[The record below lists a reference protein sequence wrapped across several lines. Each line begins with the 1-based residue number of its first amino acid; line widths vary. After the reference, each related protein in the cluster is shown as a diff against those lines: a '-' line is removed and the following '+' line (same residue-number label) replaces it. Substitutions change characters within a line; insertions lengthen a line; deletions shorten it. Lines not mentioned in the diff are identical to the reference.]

1 LNSSDGGSK
10 FAWRNKELDPKT
22 RLDLLM
28 AEMTLEEKV
37 AQLGS
42 IWLGFGEHKQEQET
56 KNQTDNVPVID
67 EVSKQPAFED
77 VTKHGLGHLTRVW
90 GTKPIEPLEG
100 LKRVV
105 ELQKK
110 VVERNRLGIPA
121 TVHEEC
127 LTGFATMGATTYP
140 TPLGLAAGFNPEII
154 RAVGRAIGEDLRAA
168 GVHHAL
174 SPVVDI
180 VRDYRWGRVEETM
193 GEDPIL
199 ASRSGTAYVQGI
211 QDAGVVAT
219 LKHFAGHSFSRAARN
234 HGPVSAGWR
243 EMRDVYI
250 KPFAAAIKY
259 GPVGSVMNSY
269 TDVDG
274 EPCAS
279 STKLMNDVLRDEL
292 GFEGTVVSDYWSISF
307 LELMHRVAGSPQ
319 EAGILAL
326 KAGIDVELPSTR
338 CYGDLLVDAVR
349 SGLIEESYVD
359 RSCRRVL
366 AQKFAQGLLDAGWN
380 ADDEVVAASEFNL
393 DSTKNRQVAKQAAL
407 EGIILLANP
416 KDLLPLK
423 SDFKT
428 VALVGPCSDDGAA
441 FLGCYSFANHVMSQ
455 HPGMGLGIEVP
466 TIKDVLQ
473 ERFPEVKI
481 NHLAGVPVKNYETAG
496 IAAARQAV
504 EGSDLA
510 IIVVGDR
517 AGLFGEGTSGEG
529 NDVKDLR
536 LPGAQQDLLDAC
548 LETQTDCI
556 VISVSGRP
564 YYLGPNIDSASAVI
578 QAFMP
583 GQEGASALLDV
594 LTGVVSPSGR
604 LPVQIPDTTSGQ
616 PSTYLEPKYG
626 MSGLGMSP
634 VDAIVKYPFGHGLSY
649 SKFEYSGFQ
658 VNSDRVSATGSV
670 AVSLLVKNTGTYLSS
685 DVVQVYFED
694 PVASV
699 ARPVRQLVDFK
710 KVSLAA
716 GDQIQVSF
724 EISAEQFAYI
734 GADYKR
740 IVDAG
745 QIKILVG
752 KSRDNILWET
762 DIEVLETALV

>member
-1 LNSSDGGSK
+1 MLISADGGTK
-10 FAWRNKELDPKT
+10 FPWRNKDLDPKT
-22 RLDLLM
+22 RLDMLM
-28 AEMTLEEKV
+28 AEMSLEEKV

-42 IWLGFGEHKQEQET
+42 IWLGFGEHKSEEA

-67 EVSKQPAFED
+67 EVSKQPAFEE
-77 VTKHGLGHLTRVW
+77 VSKHGLGHLTRVW
-90 GTKPIEPLEG
+90 GTKPIAPLEG

-110 VVERNRLGIPA
+110 VVEANRLGIPA

-140 TPLGLAAGFNPEII
+140 TPLGLAAGFNPEVI
-154 RAVGRAIGEDLRAA
+154 RQVGRAIGEDLRNA

-174 SPVVDI
+174 SPVVDV

-199 ASRSGTAYVQGI
+199 AGRAGTAYVQGI

-219 LKHFAGHSFSRAARN
+219 LKHFAGHSFSRSARN

-243 EMRDVYI
+243 EMKDIYI
-250 KPFAAAIKY
+250 KPFAAAIKD

-279 STKLMNDVLRDEL
+279 STMLMNDVLRDEL

-349 SGLIEESYVD
+349 KGLIDESYVD
-359 RSCRRVL
+359 RSARRVL
-366 AQKFAQGLLDAGWN
+366 AQKLAQGLLDEGWN
-380 ADDEVVAASEFNL
+380 AEDEIVSPDQFNL
-393 DSTKNRQVAKQAAL
+393 DSSSNREVAKKAAL

-416 KDLLPLK
+416 NELLPLRKEFK
-423 SDFKT
+423 SI
-428 VALVGPCSDDGAA
+428 ALVGPCSDDGAA

-455 HPGMGLGIEVP
+455 HPGLGLGIEVP
-466 TIKDVLQ
+466 TIKDVLEKRYPNVQ
-473 ERFPEVKI
+473 LTHI
-481 NHLAGVPVKNYETAG
+481 AGVPVKKYDTSG
-496 IAAARQAV
+496 ISDAV
-504 EGSDLA
+504 KAVKDSELA

-548 LETQTDCI
+548 LETGTNCI

-564 YYLGPNIDSASAVI
+564 YYLGPKIDLAAAVI

-594 LTGVVSPSGR
+594 LTGEVSPSGR

-626 MSGLGMSP
+626 MPGLGMTP
-634 VDAIVKYPFGHGLSY
+634 VDAIVKFPFGHGLSY
-649 SKFEYSGFQ
+649 TQFEYSNF
-658 VNSDRVSATGSV
+658 
-670 AVSLLVKNTGTYLSS
+670 AVSSKEIASDGSMTVSMTIKNTGSQAS
-685 DVVQVYFED
+685 ADVAQLYFED
-694 PVASV
+694 PVATV
-699 ARPVRQLVDFK
+699 ARPVRQLMDFE
-710 KVSLAA
+710 KVMLDPGEATNVTFKIHAS
-716 GDQIQVSF
+716 
-724 EISAEQFAYI
+724 QFAYV
-734 GADYKR
+734 GASYQKV
-740 IVDAG
+740 IEVG
-745 QIKILVG
+745 EIKLLVG
-752 KSRDNILWET
+752 RSKENILFEA
-762 DIEVLETALV
+762 DIEILDTVLV

>member
-1 LNSSDGGSK
+1 MISSERRLE
-10 FAWRNKELDPKT
+10 FPWRNPGLDAKT

-28 AEMTLEEKV
+28 SELTLEEKV
-37 AQLGS
+37 GQLGS
-42 IWLGFGEHKQEQET
+42 IWLGFGEHKDDST
-56 KNQTDNVPVID
+56 SQTDNVPVIT
-67 EVSKQPAFED
+67 EVSKQPSWD
-77 VTKHGLGHLTRVW
+77 YVTKHGLGHLTRVW
-90 GTKPIEPLEG
+90 GTKPMQPADG
-100 LKRVV
+100 LRKVV
-105 ELQKK
+105 DLQKQ
-110 VVERNRLGIPA
+110 VIERSRLGIPA
-121 TVHEEC
+121 TLHEEC

-154 RAVGRAIGEDLRAA
+154 RKVGSAIGFDLRAA

-174 SPVVDI
+174 APVVDV
-180 VRDYRWGRVEETM
+180 VRDYRWGRVEESM
-193 GEDPIL
+193 GEDPVL
-199 ASRSGTAYVQGI
+199 ASRAGSAYVSGI
-211 QDAGVVAT
+211 QESGVVAT

-243 EMRDVYI
+243 EMYDVYI
-250 KPFAAAIKY
+250 RPFAAAIQEAN
-259 GPVGSVMNSY
+259 VGSVMNSY

-279 STKLMNDVLRDEL
+279 SERLMTDVLRDEL
-292 GFEGTVVSDYWSISF
+292 GFEGVVVSDYFSVSF
-307 LELMHRVAGSPQ
+307 LEMMHRVAGSAQ

-349 SGLIEESYVD
+349 SGLIEERYVD

-366 AQKFAQGLLDAGWN
+366 AQKMAQGLLDEGFN
-380 ADDEVVAASEFNL
+380 PESDLVSEAELIL
-393 DSTKNRQVAKQAAL
+393 DSPKNRELSKLAAL
-407 EGIILLANP
+407 EGIILLAN
-416 KDLLPLK
+416 KNQTLPFRPSFEK
-423 SDFKT
+423 I
-428 VALVGPCSDDGAA
+428 ALIGPCSDDGAA

-455 HPGMGLGIEVP
+455 HRGLGLGIEVP
-466 TIKDVLQ
+466 TIKQVLQ
-473 ERFPEVKI
+473 ERYPDAEILHHV
-481 NHLAGVPVKNYETAG
+481 GVPVKTFDSSA
-496 IAAARQAV
+496 ISAAKQAV
-504 EGSDLA
+504 DVSDLA

-548 LETQTDCI
+548 LESKTPCV

-564 YYLGPNIDSASAVI
+564 YYFGPNIDSAAAVV

-583 GQEGASALLDV
+583 GQEGANALLDV

-604 LPVQIPDTTSGQ
+604 LPVQILDTTSGQ

-634 VDAIVKYPFGHGLSY
+634 VDAIARFPFGHGLSY
-649 SKFEYSGFQ
+649 STFEYSNFALDSE
-658 VNSDRVSATGSV
+658 NVSAAGSVKISLTLTNTGSQRC
-670 AVSLLVKNTGTYLSS
+670 S
-685 DVVQVYFED
+685 DVIQVYFED
-694 PVASV
+694 PVATV

-710 KVSLAA
+710 KVYLAP
-716 GDQIQVSF
+716 GEVVSVSF
-724 EISAEQFAYI
+724 EILATQFSYI
-734 GADYKR
+734 GADYRR

-745 QIKILVG
+745 LIKLLVG
-752 KSRDNILWET
+752 RSSQAIEWEA
-762 DIEVLETALV
+762 DIQVLESMLV

>member
-1 LNSSDGGSK
+1 MSSTDGE
-10 FAWRNKELDPKT
+10 FEFPWRNPALDPKT

-28 AEMTLEEKV
+28 NEMTLDEKV

-42 IWLGFGEHKQEQET
+42 IWLGFGEHKDDS
-56 KNQTDNVPVID
+56 KSQTDNVPVID
-67 EVSKQPAFED
+67 EVSEQPSWES
-77 VTKHGLGHLTRVW
+77 VTEYGIGHLTRVW
-90 GTKPIEPLEG
+90 GTKPIEPG
-100 LKRVV
+100 DGIR
-105 ELQKK
+105 K
-110 VVERNRLGIPA
+110 VVDLQNKVIAKSRFGIPA
-121 TVHEEC
+121 TLHEEC

-154 RAVGRAIGEDLRAA
+154 RAVGRAIGTDLASA

-174 SPVVDI
+174 SPVVDV

-193 GEDPIL
+193 GEDPVL
-199 ASRSGTAYVQGI
+199 ASRAGSAYVMGI

-243 EMRDVYI
+243 EMYDVYLR
-250 KPFAAAIKY
+250 PFAAAIQDAK
-259 GPVGSVMNSY
+259 VGSVMNSY

-279 STKLMNDVLRDEL
+279 STRLMNDVLRDEL

-338 CYGDLLVDAVR
+338 CYGDLLVDAVQK
-349 SGLIEESYVD
+349 GLIEESYVD
-359 RSCRRVL
+359 RACRRVL
-366 AQKFAQGLLDAGWN
+366 AQKLAQGLLDQGWT
-380 ADDEVVAASEFNL
+380 AEKSVVTEEQLVL
-393 DSTKNRQVAKQAAL
+393 DSVANRELAKQAAL
-407 EGIILLANP
+407 ESIILLANP
-416 KDLLPLK
+416 KGILPLK
-423 SDFKT
+423 AGLKKI
-428 VALVGPCSDDGAA
+428 ALVGPCSDDGAA

-455 HPGMGLGIEVP
+455 HPGLGLGIEVP
-466 TIKDVLQ
+466 TIKQVLS
-473 ERFPEVKI
+473 ERYPAAELS
-481 NHLAGVPVKNYETAG
+481 HLPAVPVKTFDTSG
-496 IAAARQAV
+496 IEEARKAV
-504 EGSDLA
+504 ANSDVA

-548 LETQTDCI
+548 LATGTDCI

-564 YYLGPNIDSASAVI
+564 YYLGPRIDSAAAVI

-583 GQEGASALLDV
+583 GQEGANALLDV

-626 MSGLGMSP
+626 MPGLGMTP
-634 VDAIVKYPFGHGLSY
+634 VDAIVKFPFGHGLSY
-649 SKFEYSGFQ
+649 SEFDYSEFKISSKEIS
-658 VNSDRVSATGSV
+658 SDGYLEISVKIKNVGSH
-670 AVSLLVKNTGTYLSS
+670 ASS
-685 DVVQVYFED
+685 DVVQLYFED
-694 PVASV
+694 PVATV
-699 ARPVRQLVDFK
+699 ARPVRQLIDFQ
-710 KVSLAA
+710 KVAL
-716 GDQIQVSF
+716 
-724 EISAEQFAYI
+724 EIGEMTEVGFKVEASQFSYV
-734 GADYKR
+734 GASYQR
-740 IVDAG
+740 VIDAG
-745 QIKILVG
+745 EIKLLLG
-752 KSRDNILWET
+752 RSKDNILFEAEIQVKDT
-762 DIEVLETALV
+762 LLV